1 MNIVET
7 ERISSFDTKKGSFG
21 RHETFPLR
29 FSWLT
34 KGFQALSRDS
44 KIFLSDDATV
54 TLGVGRNMVN
64 AIRHWLLAA
73 RLIKTDPKG
82 LLPNT
87 LGDKIFGSSGFD
99 PYLEDEGTLWLIHW
113 LIATN
118 PKQATGW
125 YWFFNCFHKAEFTS
139 QEVAT
144 SLFDFADQNIQ
155 SKFSA
160 TTVKQDAT
168 ILLRMYVRSRG
179 NTRTPIE
186 EALDSPLSL
195 LNLISK
201 AEGTTCYSRP
211 AEREELPLGIFGFA
225 VAELY
230 HAMEVQELPIEILM
244 YSNGNFPSPGA
255 VFRLTENALIAKLE
269 KLIHLQPGIF
279 EIRETAGIHQLYLL
293 EQVDPVKFLEFH
305 YAEQSQEQVA

>member
-34 KGFQALSRDS
+34 KGFQELIRDP

-54 TLGVGRNMVN
+54 TLGVGKNMVN

-73 RLIKTDPKG
+73 RLIKPG
-82 LLPNT
+82 PEGFLPNT
-87 LGDKIFGSSGFD
+87 LGERIFGSEGFD

-144 SLFDFADQNIQ
+144 SLFDFAEQNIQ

-160 TTVKQDAT
+160 TTVKQDAA

-195 LNLISK
+195 LKLISK
-201 AEGTTCYSRP
+201 ADGTTYYSRP

-230 HAMEVQELPIEILM
+230 HAMEEQALPIETLM
-244 YSNGNFPSPGA
+244 YSNNNYPSPGA

-269 KLIHLQPGIF
+269 KLIHQLPGIF

-293 EQVDPVKFLEFH
+293 EQVDPVRFLEFH